1 MALDTDE
8 LIAHFR
14 TEMSDPELPG
24 DGDDSDSL
32 WTDAEITE
40 WISEAQ
46 KELCQRVDLLF
57 DRSSFKIDTVEQQD
71 LYALDERI
79 TKIRR
84 GIGANNRHLPAVSIA
99 ELERRYQDGSV
110 SFDFGNWET
119 AVGDPRYIVTDYATG
134 YARLVPIPPNDETQ
148 VATEEIKLDVYRE
161 PLDPTVLEIPNS
173 HRKKLLHKVK
183 AYAYRKDDV
192 DTNDNGRASVWEG
205 RWEAYVHDLDRQNK
219 RRNRGAQVVKYGGI
233 EF

>member
-14 TEMSDPELPG
+14 LEMSDPELPG
-24 DGDDSDSL
+24 NGDDSDSL
-32 WTDAEITE
+32 WSNAEITE
-40 WISEAQ
+40 WLGEAQ
-46 KELCQRVDLLF
+46 KEICERLDLLF

-79 TKIRR
+79 TKVRR
-84 GIGANNRHLPAVSIA
+84 GVGADGRHLPAISVA
-99 ELERRYQDGSV
+99 ELERRYQNGAL

-119 AVGDPRYIVTDYATG
+119 AEGEPDYILTDYATG
-134 YARLVPIPPNDETQ
+134 YVRLVPIPPAVDGE

-161 PLDPTVLEIPNS
+161 PMDQTVMEIPGQF
-173 HRKKLLHKVK
+173 RKKLLHKVK

-192 DTNDNGRASVWEG
+192 DTNDNGRSDVWER
-205 RWEAYVHDLDRQNK
+205 RWEMFLNDADRQAK
-219 RRNRGAQVVKYGGI
+219 RKNRGAQVVAYGGI
-233 EF
+233 